1 MTWDEWYSRK
11 AVRKASRWTFSPLQV
26 ANIKAV
32 EELLVKAY
40 IVSIVS
46 VSVLFNN
53 FLWDLLPS
61 VAENN
66 ATSLVKAKGTPAS
79 LFCL

>member
-1 MTWDEWYSRK
+1 MTWNKWYSRK
-11 AVRKASRWTFSPLQV
+11 AGSKASRWTFSPLQV
-26 ANIKAV
+26 ANIKTV

-61 VAENN
+61 VADN
-66 ATSLVKAKGTPAS
+66 
-79 LFCL
+79 